1 MTSKK
6 VFAFGRIN
14 FIVLAVGMAIV
25 ILGMVLM
32 SGSGSDETRFNPDI
46 FSTTRIKVAPVVC
59 LLGYLT
65 MAVGIILRPNN
76 GKAKDEDNQ
85 PQAVDNVKSAAPA
98 APTKKTGK

>member
-1 MTSKK
+1 MTPKK

-46 FSTTRIKVAPVVC
+46 FSATRIKVAPLVC

-65 MAVGIILRPNN
+65 MAVGIILRPQSRQTETSNN
-76 GKAKDEDNQ
+76 LTQ
-85 PQAVDNVKSAAPA
+85 PTGDVKSATPTAPA
-98 APTKKTGK
+98 KQSKK